1 MDKIVWI
8 NGQAGGTPLSAENL
22 NQQETNMENAI
33 DDVQTYAESI
43 VESGTNVNGK
53 YIKFKDGTMICTKK
67 VTFNSVSV
75 NQSAGSLYHSSA
87 LNLGNF
93 AQAFE
98 ETPIIHCTLGGG
110 YSGWLTEI
118 QNTTASAVGGVEIFR
133 AGSGTNLSY
142 TVNIVAYGTYS
153 QA

>member
-1 MDKIVWI
+1 MDKITWI

-22 NQQETNMENAI
+22 NQMEDNIENAI

-75 NQSAGSLYHSSA
+75 NQSVGSLYQSSA

-93 AQAFE
+93 AEAFD
-98 ETPIIHCTLGGG
+98 ETPIINCTLGGG
-110 YSGWLTEI
+110 YSGWLTKI
-118 QNTTASAVGGVEIFR
+118 QNTTASSIGSVEIFR
-133 AGSGTNLSY
+133 ATSSTNLSY
-142 TVNIVAYGTYS
+142 IVNVVAYGTYS
-153 QA
+153 